1 MANLPG
7 WETEILWPYFLA
19 GMVHALA
26 LTAVVSTFFVAS
38 WSKGMR
44 LSAMLF
50 VQPVLL
56 IILLC
61 TGVIFYAYAVDIFS
75 GINSESQYER
85 HQLQYRM
92 TGDHAWLFWSKI
104 ITGILPLLFLIPALR
119 KNWLAMGSVCVIT
132 YSGIWLERAQL
143 FFS

>member
-1 MANLPG
+1 
-7 WETEILWPYFLA
+7 
-19 GMVHALA
+19 
-26 LTAVVSTFFVAS
+26 
-38 WSKGMR
+38 MR
-44 LSAMLF
+44 LLAMLF

-75 GINSESQYER
+75 GINSESQYEG

-104 ITGILPLLFLIPALR
+104 ITGILPLLFLISCVKKKLVGHGVCLR
-119 KNWLAMGSVCVIT
+119 H
-132 YSGIWLERAQL
+132 YL
-143 FFS
+143 FRNLVGASTAVLIS